1 MTPMTPMTPPYTP
14 AARRPV
20 KVAAWSLF
28 CPAGI
33 GEAGLQGGQPGKVP
47 AFKARA
53 WVKDRKSLKLM
64 GRSVQL
70 GVAAVRAVLDGV
82 PGWDEVPPSR
92 RGIFVGASPQL
103 GDPDDLS
110 YALKAASPT
119 GTFDLQKFAEDG
131 IDLIHPLWLVRGL
144 SNNVVGFA
152 SAFHDLQGVN
162 ANYCDGRLS
171 GWNALTEGYAA
182 VAEGRADI
190 VVAGGADAFV
200 GADELLGVPCGE
212 AAAFVV
218 FQAADGGEDLEM
230 GDCPELT
237 DVESTLGYLG
247 AAAAPVAWVRRFAG
261 GAAQDS

>member
-1 MTPMTPMTPPYTP
+1 MTPPYTP
-14 AARRPV
+14 SSRRPV
-20 KVAAWSLF
+20 RVAAWSLF

-33 GEAGLQGGQPGKVP
+33 GEAGLGSGQPGKVP
-47 AFKARA
+47 GFKARA

-70 GVAAVRAVLDGV
+70 GVAAVKAVLDGV
-82 PGWDEVPPSR
+82 PGWDDAPASR
-92 RGIFVGASPQL
+92 RGIFVGASPEL

-119 GTFDLQKFAEDG
+119 GTFDLQKFAEKG

-162 ANYCDGRLS
+162 ANYCDGRRG

-200 GADELLGVPCGE
+200 GADSLLGVPCGE
-212 AAAFVV
+212 AAAFVAFV
-218 FQAADGGEDLEM
+218 PADDAAADVTLGACPDLAS
-230 GDCPELT
+230 
-237 DVESTLGYLG
+237 VEGALGYLG
-247 AAAAPVAWVRRFAG
+247 AAAAPVAWIRQRAG
-261 GAAQDS
+261 TPKHQS